1 MKPFWNKIL
10 ESLYVGLKRK
20 EIFILDG
27 RRNVRLAFTKQEKK
41 ANRRSVWRMDRK
53 KSKAVF
59 VLEYSKMRMP
69 DVNDARAKLRE
80 NDGSLH
86 VVKNRLFKRVLDE
99 KGYTYDE
106 NFWEGNN
113 VVVFAFE
120 DAPSVAKALQE
131 LTKGRET
138 FKIRSGYLDKAN
150 LTVQQVKALADLPTL
165 PVMRATLLGTL
176 LAPASQLVRTLA
188 EPARGLAA
196 VIKANADKQGAAA

>member
-1 MKPFWNKIL
+1 M
-10 ESLYVGLKRK
+10 
-20 EIFILDG
+20 
-27 RRNVRLAFTKQEKK
+27 AFTKQEKEQIV
-41 ANRRSVWRMDRK
+41 AQYNEWID
-53 KSKAVF
+53 KSKAIF

-69 DVNDARAKLRE
+69 TVNEARAKLRE
-80 NDGSLH
+80 NDGTLH

-99 KGYTYDE
+99 KGYSYDE

-120 DAPSVAKALQE
+120 DAPSVAKALTE
-131 LTKGRET
+131 LLKGRDT
-138 FKIRSGYLDKAN
+138 FKMRSGYLDKAN

-176 LAPASQLVRTLA
+176 LAPASKLVRTLA

-196 VIKANADKQGAAA
+196 VIKASSEKQPAGA

>member
-1 MKPFWNKIL
+1 
-10 ESLYVGLKRK
+10 VGIKRK

-27 RRNVRLAFTKQEKK
+27 RRNVRLAFTKQEKRQIV
-41 ANRRSVWRMDRK
+41 AQYSEWID
-53 KSKAVF
+53 KSKGVF
-59 VLEYSKMRMP
+59 VLEYSKMNMAT
-69 DVNDARAKLRE
+69 VSEARAELRE
-80 NDGSLH
+80 NDGTLH

-99 KGYTYDE
+99 KGYRYDE

-120 DAPSVAKALQE
+120 DAPSVAKAIQE
-131 LTKGRET
+131 ILKGRET
-138 FKIRSGYLDKAN
+138 FKLRSGYLDKAS

-165 PVMRATLLGTL
+165 PVMRAMLMGTL

-196 VIKANADKQGAAA
+196 VIKANSEKQPSAA

>member
-1 MKPFWNKIL
+1 
-10 ESLYVGLKRK
+10 VGIKRK

-27 RRNVRLAFTKQEKK
+27 RRNVRLAFTKQEKRQIV
-41 ANRRSVWRMDRK
+41 AQYSEWID
-53 KSKAVF
+53 KSKGVF
-59 VLEYSKMRMP
+59 VLEYSKMNMAT
-69 DVNDARAKLRE
+69 VSEARAKLRE
-80 NDGSLH
+80 NDGTLH

-99 KGYTYDE
+99 KGYRYDE

-120 DAPSVAKALQE
+120 DAPSVAKAIQE
-131 LTKGRET
+131 ILKGRET
-138 FKIRSGYLDKAN
+138 FKLRSGYLDKAS

-165 PVMRATLLGTL
+165 PVMRAMLMGTL

-196 VIKANADKQGAAA
+196 VIKANSEKQPSAA

>member
-1 MKPFWNKIL
+1 M
-10 ESLYVGLKRK
+10 
-20 EIFILDG
+20 
-27 RRNVRLAFTKQEKK
+27 AFTKQEKEQIV
-41 ANRRSVWRMDRK
+41 AQYNEWVD

-80 NDGSLH
+80 NDGTLH
-86 VVKNRLFKRVLDE
+86 VVKNRLFMRVLDE
-99 KGYTYDE
+99 KGYEYDKA
-106 NFWEGNN
+106 FWEGNN

-131 LTKGRET
+131 LVKGRDT